1 MRTPGFIKLFL
12 IILFLLICTV
22 SIFIRPGNLD
32 QSDFMLIAW
41 NPGQQLLKSGSVDA
55 NYPYP
60 LWTVVVML
68 PLVIWSS
75 ETAMLLMFFCNMV
88 MLAASLALFV
98 LVFEW
103 KLTPL
108 MLGLTVSLAAFFLP
122 VLTSLW
128 LGQLTIFS
136 LLILALTV
144 YFYMQQRWVWLGVV
158 VGLSFIKPQVM
169 LLLAGLILSW
179 AVWQRHWRVLL
190 GFFSVIFVLVVI
202 SLPFI
207 SSPTQLIGG
216 GVGTHLENYILKTS
230 TLWGI
235 LMSLKVNWLIPLFIS
250 LALLFWLG
258 LQWLPFI
265 KGTGTNVYRVFYL
278 FSIAVMINL
287 IIVPYSWMHNLALL
301 LLPIGYSLT
310 LLITMKSYARIF
322 YLFLLVFIMHPLMVG
337 LFIVFTGESDTQAYQ
352 IIPALILLPMMVFLE
367 KHSSLMDA

>member
-1 MRTPGFIKLFL
+1 
-12 IILFLLICTV
+12 
-22 SIFIRPGNLD
+22 
-32 QSDFMLIAW
+32 MLIAW